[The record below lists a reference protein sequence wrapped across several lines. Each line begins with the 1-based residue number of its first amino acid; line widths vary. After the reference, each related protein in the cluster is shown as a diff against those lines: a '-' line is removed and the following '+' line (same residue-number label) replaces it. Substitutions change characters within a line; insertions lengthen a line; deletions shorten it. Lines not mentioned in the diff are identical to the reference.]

1 MSALPLTSLLLLAL
15 TASAEHS
22 MSRPRLS
29 QRQGGNNNRPILISN
44 WCTET
49 IYPAIL
55 TQGGTGPS
63 TTGYAAQ
70 PNTNLTVYVSS
81 DWQGRVWGRT
91 NCTFS
96 SSGGGGSSC
105 TTGDCGGLQACK
117 GPGVPPATLA
127 EFTLAGS
134 QSQDFYDIS
143 LYDRNHF
150 SRLFDISASDLDL
163 GSVDVCDLNI
173 DQHTSH
179 HCTAFHYNHHTST
192 TTVTVT
198 QVQVSRHNLHLDHN
212 KVVDKDNVHDNN
224 GQADKMPAKWQAGG
238 DGACATSTSS
248 QSHQNHDSQGGDDM
262 CRAYSDIVQVCS
274 SAEDAHHASDAYFYV
289 DYLEHAQRDEDYD
302 VDFYENTEMHYQGR
316 E

>member
-29 QRQGGNNNRPILISN
+29 QRQGGNNNRPILIS
-44 WCTET
+44 
-49 IYPAIL
+49 
-55 TQGGTGPS
+55 GTGPS

-143 LYDRNHF
+143 LVDGYN
-150 SRLFDISASDLDL
+150 L
-163 GSVDVCDLNI
+163 GLAILS
-173 DQHTSH
+173 
-179 HCTAFHYNHHTST
+179 
-192 TTVTVT
+192 
-198 QVQVSRHNLHLDHN
+198 
-212 KVVDKDNVHDNN
+212 
-224 GQADKMPAKWQAGG
+224 
-238 DGACATSTSS
+238 
-248 QSHQNHDSQGGDDM
+248 
-262 CRAYSDIVQVCS
+262 
-274 SAEDAHHASDAYFYV
+274 
-289 DYLEHAQRDEDYD
+289 
-302 VDFYENTEMHYQGR
+302 
-316 E
+316 

>member
-1 MSALPLTSLLLLAL
+1 M
-15 TASAEHS
+15 
-22 MSRPRLS
+22 
-29 QRQGGNNNRPILISN
+29 
-44 WCTET
+44 
-49 IYPAIL
+49 
-55 TQGGTGPS
+55 
-63 TTGYAAQ
+63 
-70 PNTNLTVYVSS
+70 
-81 DWQGRVWGRT
+81 
-91 NCTFS
+91 
-96 SSGGGGSSC
+96 
-105 TTGDCGGLQACK
+105 
-117 GPGVPPATLA
+117 
-127 EFTLAGS
+127 
-134 QSQDFYDIS
+134 
-143 LYDRNHF
+143 
-150 SRLFDISASDLDL
+150 
-163 GSVDVCDLNI
+163 
-173 DQHTSH
+173 
-179 HCTAFHYNHHTST
+179 
-192 TTVTVT
+192 TVT